1 MGFKDLLLLK
11 ERDNRLYL
19 ILILWLLVG
28 FTLIQF
34 EILYIAALFVFFPL
48 LIISFLLFLVSLF
61 SYKKKLTEMSRKRI
75 IISIIIILLLGL
87 VVIQIFV
94 YFAIL
99 MFYLALISYIFITAI
114 FTMHYFYNLGVRV
127 DSYLYKLPTP
137 LKNFERWCF
146 FIGGI
151 LISIITLILATVIS
165 LSVTGGTA
173 ETAGIAVV
181 IIVIIIFFSIIGAFQ
196 SLRGR
201 LYAWMGIFFVWVA
214 IYTIYL
220 MVAILYS
227 RLANN
232 SGSTSSIPTQIAL
245 YFLSLFLLLNTIG
258 GLITEK
264 VNVLKA
270 KLRIFG
276 KDTILMWLIFSVASF
291 EFAAGI
297 PTSQLE
303 IVRYIIVYVFFIPL
317 LIFMTLYGIHN
328 YSNITKERR
337 IQELEKEAKKE
348 GVIEKEQIICRECGA
363 VNSESDKFCL
373 QCGAELN

>member
-1 MGFKDLLLLK
+1 
-11 ERDNRLYL
+11 
-19 ILILWLLVG
+19 
-28 FTLIQF
+28 
-34 EILYIAALFVFFPL
+34 
-48 LIISFLLFLVSLF
+48 
-61 SYKKKLTEMSRKRI
+61 
-75 IISIIIILLLGL
+75 
-87 VVIQIFV
+87 
-94 YFAIL
+94 
-99 MFYLALISYIFITAI
+99 
-114 FTMHYFYNLGVRV
+114 
-127 DSYLYKLPTP
+127 
-137 LKNFERWCF
+137 
-146 FIGGI
+146 
-151 LISIITLILATVIS
+151 
-165 LSVTGGTA
+165 
-173 ETAGIAVV
+173 
-181 IIVIIIFFSIIGAFQ
+181 
-196 SLRGR
+196 
-201 LYAWMGIFFVWVA
+201 
-214 IYTIYL
+214 